1 MQSDSQPP
9 ATVDEYIATFSPAV
23 QSVLQQV
30 RRSIRAA
37 APDAV
42 EKISYR
48 MPSYHG
54 HGALVYFGGFKE
66 HIGLYPP
73 VKDESLKV
81 ASARYAGPKGNLRFP
96 LSEPMPL
103 ALITKL
109 VKARIREDRAHAM
122 RKGSK

>member
-1 MQSDSQPP
+1 MHSESQPP

-23 QSVLQQV
+23 QSVLREV
-30 RRSIRAA
+30 RKTIRAA

-66 HIGLYPP
+66 HVGLYPP
-73 VKDESLKV
+73 VNDEALKV

-103 ALITKL
+103 GLITRL

>member
-1 MQSDSQPP
+1 MHSESQPP

-23 QSVLQQV
+23 QSVLREV
-30 RRSIRAA
+30 RKTIRAA
-37 APDAV
+37 ASDAV

-66 HIGLYPP
+66 HVGLYPP
-73 VKDESLKV
+73 VNDEALKV

-103 ALITKL
+103 GLITRL